1 MRRDTDPA
9 PGRTAR
15 RAASILVATLLALA
29 APVAACADPVL
40 ETAEAEVQVDAD
52 GTATVRLTYHLIAD
66 AEGQPVD
73 SLSFSYLDF
82 GGEQPQDLQVT
93 GPEGSELTH
102 ESQTTKAETNTTVAL
117 AEPLAPG
124 QQGTFELSY
133 AVPAIGVPDGEE
145 LSSNIPMVTLDQPA
159 ATAAPE
165 TFTAT
170 LQLPAEHTLVE
181 GFPANPAVDTAA
193 DGSEVLHY
201 QVPAM
206 TSVLRVVS
214 TAGQPTFWT
223 TETQME
229 AVLVLTIVVGIGLL
243 YVSFVRPQR
252 KAARA
257 RTTTIATA
265 SEN

>member
-1 MRRDTDPA
+1 MSRAAGPA
-9 PGRTAR
+9 RGRTTR
-15 RAASILVATLLALA
+15 RSATVLVATLVAFATPIA
-29 APVAACADPVL
+29 AASADPVL
-40 ETAEAEVQVDAD
+40 ETADAEVELAAD
-52 GTATVRLTYHLIAD
+52 GTATVQLTYHILAD
-66 AEGQPVD
+66 ADGEPVD

-82 GGEQPQDLQVT
+82 GGAQPQNLLVT
-93 GPEGSELTH
+93 GPDGTELPH
-102 ESQTTKAETNTTVAL
+102 ESQTTKAETNTTVTL

-124 QQGTFELSY
+124 QPGTFEVSY
-133 AVPAIGVPDGEE
+133 AVPAADAPEGNE

-181 GFPANPAVDTAA
+181 GFPANPAVDTTT

-201 QVPAM
+201 QVPAL

-214 TAGQPTFWT
+214 TSGQPTFWT

-229 AVLVLTIVVGIGLL
+229 AALVLTIVVGIGLL

-252 KAARA
+252 KAAQA
-257 RTTTIATA
+257 RGTTVTA
-265 SEN
+265 SQN